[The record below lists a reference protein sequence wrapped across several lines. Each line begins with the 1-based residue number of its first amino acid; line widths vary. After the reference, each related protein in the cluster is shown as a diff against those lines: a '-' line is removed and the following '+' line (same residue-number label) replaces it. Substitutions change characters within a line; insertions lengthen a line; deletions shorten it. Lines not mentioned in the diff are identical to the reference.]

1 MRLGKLGLLQIT
13 CLHWGCRSKSVPPV
27 EASPEVRDHHPL
39 RSIAEPMPLN
49 DIGNGDVVDG
59 VYLDSSQLFSVV
71 VPDDW
76 EVVSGSQ
83 FGELRVT
90 MEHSIHNYSV
100 QIWQLKG
107 THYRPTVREDC
118 VWSFID
124 KGLYTDWS
132 MSRPTNVATCVSND
146 PNEELVFLFLR
157 HWKGYTWYLEG
168 HVDVDVLV
176 EGERSTREVIQSI
189 QWIDGESSQR

>member
-1 MRLGKLGLLQIT
+1 
-13 CLHWGCRSKSVPPV
+13 
-27 EASPEVRDHHPL
+27 
-39 RSIAEPMPLN
+39 MPLN

-168 HVDVDVLV
+168 HVDVDVLLKV
-176 EGERSTREVIQSI
+176 NDHKRGDPVYSVDRRRIKPKINSPANNAILGVPLC
-189 QWIDGESSQR
+189 